1 MMQDDILSADLMPI
15 LDEMETLDYCPNYLN
30 N

>member
-15 LDEMETLDYCPNYLN
+15 LDDMETLDYCPFLSN